1 MSTTPV
7 ISFNNVCF
15 GYDKS
20 EVLHNVNF
28 NLFERESASIIGPNG
43 GGKTTLVKLILGLH
57 QPQTGSIKVL
67 GRSAQASSRRI
78 GYMPQSTH
86 FDQNFPIKVLDIVL
100 MGRLGKQRR
109 PFYTRADR
117 QASMQAL
124 DETGLADL
132 AARPFVSLSG
142 GQRQR
147 VLIARALACDP
158 ELLLLDE
165 PTAHVDPAMEEQ
177 VNETLA
183 HLAERLTVITVTHEL
198 GFVSRRVDRVLCVNH
213 TVKLHPTS
221 EITGE
226 IIQEI
231 YGSDLRM
238 VRHDHQCSEK
248 GHQHA

>member
-1 MSTTPV
+1 MNTLPV
-7 ISFNNVCF
+7 ITFNNVCF

-28 NLFERESASIIGPNG
+28 SLFERESTSIVGPNG
-43 GGKTTLVKLILGLH
+43 GGKTTLVKLILGLNK
-57 QPQTGSIKVL
+57 PQAGSINVL
-67 GRSAQASSRRI
+67 GSTPLESSRRI
-78 GYMPQSTH
+78 GYMPQSSH
-86 FDQNFPIKVLDIVL
+86 FDQSFPIQVLDIVL
-100 MGRLGKQRR
+100 MGRLGKRR
-109 PFYTRADR
+109 SPFYNHADK
-117 QASMQAL
+117 QAAMQAL

-132 AARPFVSLSG
+132 AARPFASLSG

-158 ELLLLDE
+158 KLLLLDE

-183 HLAERLTVITVTHEL
+183 RLAKRLTVITVTHEL
-198 GFVSRRVDRVLCVNH
+198 GFVARRVDRVLCVNR